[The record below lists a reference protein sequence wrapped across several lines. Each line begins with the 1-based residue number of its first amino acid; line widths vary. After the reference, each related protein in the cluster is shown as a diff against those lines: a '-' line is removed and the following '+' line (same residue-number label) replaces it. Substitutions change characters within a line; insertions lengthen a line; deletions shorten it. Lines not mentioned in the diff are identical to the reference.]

1 MVRYRKPVKRSR
13 NIIDVRNM
21 TPEEARAVITAHD
34 KARKQSKRESALR
47 GFRRPQ
53 DWGSEI

>member
-13 NIIDVRNM
+13 HIIDVRNL
-21 TPEEARAVITAHD
+21 TPDEARAVIAAHD
-34 KARKQSKRESALR
+34 KARKQSLRESALR

-53 DWGSEI
+53 DWGREI